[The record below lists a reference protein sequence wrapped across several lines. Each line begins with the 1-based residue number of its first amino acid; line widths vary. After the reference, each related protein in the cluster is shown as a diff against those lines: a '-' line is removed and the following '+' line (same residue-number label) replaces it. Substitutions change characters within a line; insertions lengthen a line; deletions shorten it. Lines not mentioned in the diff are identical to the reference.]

1 MNTIKNNPVTVDDI
15 NIAEKVYGPDIGSL
29 KGKTTRRKPKPVVKD
44 YVEIQR
50 ELKETHQDV
59 ELAIDTMFVQDSI
72 PHNHFQEH
80 NVSNSPTTSITEC

>member
-44 YVEIQR
+44 YVEIPR

-59 ELAIDTMFVQDSI
+59 ELAIDTMFVSKI
-72 PHNHFQEH
+72 PFL
-80 NVSNSPTTSITEC
+80 TTISKNIMY